1 MPPLSKTTSEEF
13 EQDERAI
20 ESADEN
26 KPFITRVSVTIAI
39 LAVIG
44 VTLGSLESI
53 ETSASSNASN
63 TALLHQ
69 DRATDA
75 WNAFEAKNI
84 KAMLQTLAPAASA
97 GQVGSQAGP
106 FQAGPDR
113 HPDKDANGLAAYAR
127 EQERLSED
135 KLWEAERRGERHHVL
150 TLAVTLIQ
158 VAIAIATISIIAR
171 GQRWPWYGA
180 MALGLAGIL
189 TGAYAYR

>member
-13 EQDERAI
+13 EQDQRAI
-20 ESADEN
+20 EGADEN

-84 KAMLQTLAPAASA
+84 KAMLQTLAPAAGA
-97 GQVGSQAGP
+97 GSQAGAV
-106 FQAGPDR
+106 QAGPDR
-113 HPDKDANGLAAYAR
+113 HPDKDANGLASYAR

-135 KLWEAERRGERHHVL
+135 KLREAERRGERHHVL
-150 TLAVTLIQ
+150 TIAVTLIQ